1 MERTQKSRF
10 LGFYSVYTVL
20 SHGKLLIYTL
30 SFKIYINV
38 AVRMYTLLN
47 GAVKQA
53 QPWRHRTR
61 ETVQKHQSKIFKET
75 FGTEEK

>member
-53 QPWRHRTR
+53 QP
-61 ETVQKHQSKIFKET
+61 
-75 FGTEEK
+75 